1 MNSTEILMMMS
12 YENNKPHVCFELNKE
27 MDHWTVAEFLT
38 FDSDDP
44 ISNTIL
50 DIHPSLKNALNLNK
64 TEKTS
69 FYKSYVD
76 GVYAEKEEELI
87 NTKKD
92 LQKSWDLVEQ
102 RFLDETAKIFNNHPW
117 PKGFYTGFLSIF
129 NCNPRFLDEK
139 NFQVYYKHPEGLTY
153 ACAHEMLHFMFYDYL
168 EKNPDLVKNVDESF
182 VWDLSEIFNV
192 LVLEK
197 PEFVRITGNSN
208 PRPYTKHKKLLS
220 DFRKA
225 VGNFDDAYYLI
236 EELISL
242 LV

>member
-1 MNSTEILMMMS
+1 
-12 YENNKPHVCFELNKE
+12 
-27 MDHWTVAEFLT
+27 
-38 FDSDDP
+38 
-44 ISNTIL
+44 
-50 DIHPSLKNALNLNK
+50 
-64 TEKTS
+64 
-69 FYKSYVD
+69 
-76 GVYAEKEEELI
+76 
-87 NTKKD
+87 
-92 LQKSWDLVEQ
+92 
-102 RFLDETAKIFNNHPW
+102 
-117 PKGFYTGFLSIF
+117 
-129 NCNPRFLDEK
+129 
-139 NFQVYYKHPEGLTY
+139 
-153 ACAHEMLHFMFYDYL
+153 MLHFIFYDFL

-208 PRPYTKHKKLLS
+208 PRPYTEHKKLLS